1 MQLHFGRAR
10 LYWQMSPG
18 DLSRITRNLLRTFY
32 KSHKITSI
40 MKISE
45 LRQLVFKIE
54 SKYGPDVPVYLME
67 EDDVFMDGFNQSLYH
82 GITDVRIVEDWPLP
96 GESLIVQETEKPIHA
111 VIFQRWVQD
120 PAYIDSSL
128 AKGND

>member
-1 MQLHFGRAR
+1 
-10 LYWQMSPG
+10 
-18 DLSRITRNLLRTFY
+18 
-32 KSHKITSI
+32 

-67 EDDVFMDGFNQSLYH
+67 ENVAIMEGFNQREYH
-82 GITDVRIVEDWPLP
+82 GITDVRIVEDWALP
-96 GESLIVQETEKPIHA
+96 GESLMTQETEKPIHA

-120 PAYIDSSL
+120 PSYIDSSL
-128 AKGND
+128 AKNND

>member
-1 MQLHFGRAR
+1 
-10 LYWQMSPG
+10 
-18 DLSRITRNLLRTFY
+18 
-32 KSHKITSI
+32 

-67 EDDVFMDGFNQSLYH
+67 EDVVFMDGFDQRQYH
-82 GITDVRIVEDWPLP
+82 GITDVRIIEDWSLP
-96 GESLIVQETEKPIHA
+96 GESLIVQEPEKPIHA